1 MDSGSIFKLKKK
13 GFSIK
18 KSFLPMTKTW
28 TDEIGHRKHG
38 CKNVLGKDHI
48 ESEKWSGM
56 F

>member
-1 MDSGSIFKLKKK
+1 MEHLGFKY
-13 GFSIK
+13 IK
-18 KSFLPMTKTW
+18 KYLLPMTKTW
-28 TDEIGHRKHG
+28 TDEIGHGKQG